1 MSRKEFFSLY
11 DYGQGG
17 LWVIIRADSV
27 AQICKKYPQLEVF
40 EGVPPMLDD
49 ATVAIIRRT
58 GVQDID
64 EPPAGWLADLGVA
77 AGVGGSEYR

>member
-17 LWVIIRADSV
+17 LWVIIRADSA
-27 AQICKKYPQLEVF
+27 AQVRDKHPQLEVF

-49 ATVAIIRRT
+49 ATVAIIRRA

-64 EPPAGWLADLGVA
+64 EPPTGWLADLGA
-77 AGVGGSEYR
+77 AADGSE